1 MDATFG
7 ASYLSDVLARLRGLK
22 ARGGKAIAQVRDDEK
37 LREKLDPE
45 SNSIEILVHHLAGNM
60 ISRWTDFLTTDGEKN
75 RDRDA
80 EFEPRE
86 GSSREEIRAE
96 WERGWA
102 CVFSAIEALR
112 PEDLTKT
119 ITIRGESIPVV
130 SAINRQLMHYGEHV
144 GQILFLAK
152 HFEWQS
158 WKTLS
163 IARGKSKEWKP

>member
-1 MDATFG
+1 MG
-7 ASYLSDVLARLRGLK
+7 EPLASQYLADVLVRLRGLK
-22 ARGGKAIAQVRDDEK
+22 SRGGKAIAQIRDDAK

-60 ISRWTDFLTTDGEKN
+60 ISRWTDFLTADGEKN

-80 EFEPRE
+80 EFEPR
-86 GSSREEIRAE
+86 GSFSRAEILAE

-102 CVFSAIEALR
+102 CVFRAVEALDAG
-112 PEDLTKT
+112 DLARTV
-119 ITIRGESIPVV
+119 TIRGEPMPVV

-144 GQILFLAK
+144 GQILLLAK

-163 IARGKSKEWKP
+163 IARGKSKE